1 MPKILV
7 VEGNPPELALD
18 RRRAV
23 GATTAQDYAAAL
35 HEVAPALDVEIAQP
49 MFSDHNADA
58 IDFASFDGMA
68 VTGSGV
74 SWSAADERAAPYWEM
89 YERAFKAGTPVFGC
103 CWGMQNA
110 AVVLGGETKAGPN
123 GVEAG
128 FARAVSPTDH
138 PMHAGR
144 RESFDVI
151 CMHRDDVTR
160 APEGAIITATNDHT
174 GIQAFAFDQGEVSFW
189 GVQYHPEATVKDVGY
204 WFSRSGPAEG
214 NEKRT
219 RAGKEIARIAEDPV
233 FHANAAAKHRVGVD
247 ILDRAYHLTEIR
259 NWLNAQVL

>member
-1 MPKILV
+1 MPKVLV

-18 RRRAV
+18 RKKAI
-23 GATTAQDYAAAL
+23 GATTAEDYAAAL
-35 HEVAPALDVEIAQP
+35 REAAPKLEVEIAQP

-58 IDFASFDGMA
+58 IDYANFDGMA

-74 SWSAADERAAPYWEM
+74 SWSAADERAKPYWDM
-89 YERAFKAGTPVFGC
+89 YERAFGAGTPVFGC

-128 FARAVSPTDH
+128 FARDIRPTDH

-160 APEGAIITATNDHT
+160 APTGAVVTAMNDHT
-174 GIQAFAFDQGEVSFW
+174 GIQAFAYDEGAVSFW
-189 GVQYHPEATVKDVGY
+189 GVQYHPEATVRDVGY
-204 WFSRSGPAEG
+204 GFSRSGAED
-214 NEKRT
+214 KT
-219 RAGKEIARIAEDPV
+219 RQKAGREIARIADDPV
-233 FHANAAAKHRVGVD
+233 LHADAAARHRVGVD
-247 ILDRAYHLTEIR
+247 ILDRSYHLTEIR
-259 NWLNAQVL
+259 NWLKAKVL

>member
-1 MPKILV
+1 MPKVLV

-18 RRRAV
+18 RKKAI
-23 GATTAQDYAAAL
+23 GATTAEDYAAAL
-35 HEVAPALDVEIAQP
+35 REAAPSLAIEIAQP
-49 MFSDHNADA
+49 MFSDHDPDA
-58 IDFASFDGMA
+58 IDFAAFDGMA

-74 SWSAADERAAPYWEM
+74 SWSAEDERARPYWEM
-89 YERAFKAGTPVFGC
+89 YERAFNAGKPVFGC

-128 FARAVSPTDH
+128 FARDIRPTDH

-144 RESFDVI
+144 RASFDVI

-160 APEGAIITATNDHT
+160 APDGAVVTATNDHT
-174 GIQAFAFDQGEVSFW
+174 GVQAFAYDQGAVSFW
-189 GVQYHPEATVKDVGY
+189 GVQYHPEATVRDVGY
-204 WFSRSGPAEG
+204 WFA
-214 NEKRT
+214 RT
-219 RAGKEIARIAEDPV
+219 GGDDRKQLKAGREIARIAEDPV
-233 FHANAAAKHRVGVD
+233 LHANAAAKHRVGVD

-259 NWLNAQVL
+259 NWLDAKVL

>member
-1 MPKILV
+1 MPKVLV
-7 VEGNPPELALD
+7 VEGNPPELALA
-18 RRRAV
+18 RKQAI
-23 GATTAQDYAAAL
+23 GGTTAEDYAAAL
-35 HEVAPALDVEIAQP
+35 REVAPKLEVEIAQP
-49 MFSDHNADA
+49 MFSDHDADA
-58 IDFASFDGMA
+58 IDFAGFDGMA

-74 SWSAADERAAPYWEM
+74 SWSAADERAKPYWDM

-128 FARAVSPTDH
+128 FARDVRPTDH

-144 RESFDVI
+144 RASFDVI

-160 APEGAIITATNDHT
+160 APKGAVVTAANDHT
-174 GIQAFAFDQGEVSFW
+174 GIQAFAYDQGDVSFW

-204 WFSRSGPAEG
+204 WFSRATSAEG
-214 NEKRT
+214 HENRAK
-219 RAGKEIARIAEDPV
+219 AGKQIARIAEDPV
-233 FHANAAAKHRVGVD
+233 LHADSAARHRVGVD

-259 NWLNAQVL
+259 NWLDAKVL

>member
-18 RRRAV
+18 RRKAI
-23 GATTAQDYAAAL
+23 GETTAQSYAAAL
-35 HEVAPALDVEIAQP
+35 REVAPDLEVDIAQP
-49 MFSDHNADA
+49 MFSDHDADA

-74 SWSAADERAAPYWEM
+74 SWSAEDARAAPYWDM

-128 FARAVSPTDH
+128 FARARSAPQITRC
-138 PMHAGR
+138 MQAAGQA
-144 RESFDVI
+144 FDVI

-160 APEGAIITATNDHT
+160 APEGRHCNRH
-174 GIQAFAFDQGEVSFW
+174 Q
-189 GVQYHPEATVKDVGY
+189 
-204 WFSRSGPAEG
+204 
-214 NEKRT
+214 
-219 RAGKEIARIAEDPV
+219 
-233 FHANAAAKHRVGVD
+233 
-247 ILDRAYHLTEIR
+247 
-259 NWLNAQVL
+259 

>member
-1 MPKILV
+1 MPKVLV

-18 RRRAV
+18 RRKAM
-23 GATTAQDYAAAL
+23 GETTAQHYANAL
-35 HEVAPALDVEIAQP
+35 HEIAPGLEIDIAQP

-74 SWSAADERAAPYWEM
+74 SWSAADDRAAPYRDM
-89 YERAFKAGTPVFGC
+89 CERAFKAGTPVFGS
-103 CWGMQNA
+103 CWGMQTA
-110 AVVLGGETKAGPN
+110 AMALGGEVQAGPN

-128 FARAVSPTDH
+128 FARSVRPTDH

-160 APEGAIITATNDHT
+160 APEGAVVTATNDHT
-174 GIQAFAFDQGEVSFW
+174 GIQAFAYDQGDVSFW
-189 GVQYHPEATVKDVGY
+189 GVQYHPEATVVDVGY
-204 WFSRSGPAEG
+204 WFARSGPADG
-214 NEKRT
+214 REKHA
-219 RAGKEIARIAEDPV
+219 RAAREIARIAEDPV

-247 ILDRAYHLTEIR
+247 ILDRAYHLTELR
-259 NWLNAQVL
+259 NWLQAKVL